1 MRLETKDHLNVHDA
15 LSLGTHILL
24 MVLLQVFVDEDYGG
38 LKRLSHACMFVW
50 IEIRLLRCLEGLNL
64 STYMVTYYN
73 YNVSTLMVLF

>member
-1 MRLETKDHLNVHDA
+1 MRLETKDYLNVHDA
-15 LSLGTHILL
+15 LSLGTHISL

-38 LKRLSHACMFVW
+38 LKRLPHASMFVR